1 MAGDFDKRLAD
12 ELENDD
18 TFKAIMGQLRE
29 AATGTATFIDRQSC
43 TKEGCNCKHFR
54 TIQIPDYKLKMAIIE
69 FLANRG
75 VGRPAQADSADDSE
89 KITFIR
95 EVRK

>member
-1 MAGDFDKRLAD
+1 MADFDKRIAE
-12 ELENDD
+12 ELENDE
-18 TFKAIMGQLRE
+18 TFQAIVGQLKA
-29 AATGTATFIDRQSC
+29 AATGTATQIDREPCS
-43 TKEGCNCKHFR
+43 KENCNCKHFR
-54 TIQIPDYKLKMAIIE
+54 TIQVPDYKLKMQIIE

-75 VGRPAQADSADDSE
+75 VGRPAQAESGDDSE